1 MAGSIPYLM
10 NLDTKSILIYHEIN
24 LPNLNLSLPSFS
36 RKKLLL
42 LGFLFVML
50 LAIPATVFLVKQ
62 QQDLITRAVANT
74 TLSLTP
80 AEKTASVGDEVTF
93 DIFVSPGN
101 NQVSFIKLVL
111 KFDPEIL
118 STTED
123 GFTVDPLSNLS
134 IIQGPV
140 VGTDEL
146 SVVLT
151 VQADPTKVIQ
161 TNTKIGTVA
170 FDVIAPSDLPTQIS
184 FDQTQIQ
191 ISSIAAPDSFTENV
205 FLNGTP
211 ANITILGDADLSPTP
226 SATPSATPS
235 PTITDDPEATE
246 SPTPTPTDSLSSDN
260 EVPVCDLLTT
270 DFGTSGVTPYTL
282 IFTAEGSDFDGT
294 IQKVTFD
301 FGDTTIEDLTEGGG
315 IGTSTVSVENTH
327 TYESSGTFNASVI
340 FTDDLDGVSD
350 SDSCSLDID
359 VSGGDTEATISATP
373 TPTIAD
379 PGPREAIVG
388 IGVLGAILFIIGTLL
403 FFAL

>member
-1 MAGSIPYLM
+1 M
-10 NLDTKSILIYHEIN
+10 NLDTKSILIYHKIN
-24 LPNLNLSLPSFS
+24 LPNLNFSQSSFS

-50 LAIPATVFLVKQ
+50 LAIPATVYLVKQ
-62 QQDLITRAVANT
+62 QQDIRTRAVPNT
-74 TLSLTP
+74 TLTFTP
-80 AEKTASVGDEVTF
+80 AEETASVGDEVSF

-111 KFDPEIL
+111 KYDPEIL
-118 STTED
+118 ATTED

-161 TNTKIGTVA
+161 TNTKIGTVL
-170 FDVIAPSDLPTQIS
+170 FEVIAPSDLPTQIS
-184 FDQTQIQ
+184 FDQNQIQ

-211 ANITILGDADLSPTP
+211 ASITILGDVDLSPTP
-226 SATPSATPS
+226 TATPSATPT
-235 PTITDDPEATE
+235 PTEPSE
-246 SPTPTPTDSLSSDN
+246 SPTPTPIDDDDDLSGN
-260 EVPVCDLLTT
+260 EVPTCDLLTT
-270 DFGTSGVTPYTL
+270 DLDTSGIAPYTL
-282 IFTAEGSDFDGT
+282 VFTAEGSDFDGT

-301 FGDTTIEDLTEGGG
+301 FGDTNIEDITEGGG
-315 IGTSTVSVENTH
+315 IGTSTVSIENTH
-327 TYESSGTFNASVI
+327 TFETSGTFNTSVV

-350 SDSCSLDID
+350 ADFCSLDIV
-359 VSGGDTEATISATP
+359 VSSDGDSEATVSATP

-388 IGVLGAILFIIGTLL
+388 IGFLGAILFIIGTLL